1 MLSSKTPQSQDSI
14 TCEMFLQDKIEN
26 SEVTHKHRAASNSVV
41 CPVPPQTSGAAI
53 LYNV

>member
-14 TCEMFLQDKIEN
+14 TFEMFLPDKSEN
-26 SEVTHKHRAASNSVV
+26 SEVTHKHRAAINSVV
-41 CPVPPQTSGAAI
+41 CPVPPQTNGAAI